1 MPLAD
6 LPGRGECSTPTFD
19 DTRSEELPHFFDNLE
34 LLLGQHNVV
43 DEQEHK
49 QAVLHYLSFQTETL
63 WKMAESWAD
72 QTKSYQEF
80 QEEIF
85 KLYPGSLGNRTYMM
99 QDLDLLLGHYAWV
112 SILTSADLGEYH
124 RKFLLIM
131 QYLISKGHLSTLEQ
145 HQFFLQGLQPTLEAC
160 VNQRLQQKFLDH
172 CPDNPYDLSA
182 TYKAVSFVLMGTSST
197 TLAQGPTPSN
207 PSVSPATSSQ
217 DHTSAKIEALMAA
230 IASLSKM
237 FKSTIQTQPAG
248 ARPRPPAAIGM

>member
-6 LPGRGECSTPTFD
+6 LPGHGERSTPTFD
-19 DTRSEELPHFFDNLE
+19 DTRLEELPHFFDNLE

-85 KLYPGSLGNRTYMM
+85 KLYPGSLGNRTYTM
-99 QDLDLLLGHYAWV
+99 QDLDLLLGHYARV

-124 RKFLLIM
+124 RKFLLITW
-131 QYLISKGHLSTLEQ
+131 YLISKGHLSTLEQ
-145 HQFFLQGLQPTLEAC
+145 HQFFL
-160 VNQRLQQKFLDH
+160 
-172 CPDNPYDLSA
+172 
-182 TYKAVSFVLMGTSST
+182 
-197 TLAQGPTPSN
+197 
-207 PSVSPATSSQ
+207 
-217 DHTSAKIEALMAA
+217 
-230 IASLSKM
+230 
-237 FKSTIQTQPAG
+237 
-248 ARPRPPAAIGM
+248 